1 MIREQTSRKHRPRAW
16 CGPINCSKQQLE
28 NRERKKEKE
37 RLFIVFYSWEFSQV
51 CVYDVSDT
59 RAAFGSFSFTLDKHL
74 KDSCTGRAAPRLIV
88 SVLKP
93 IDFRMWLLR
102 LQPVCA
108 HVHECGFAHPPP
120 RGVRS
125 HHCEVERRP
134 HDPHQRSEV
143 KHLAVALLL
152 PFPPPST
159 QTALSDSTAAANKG
173 SRRLIRLNSWRSV
186 PGRRRQVKE
195 PGCHSAR
202 SAAALHLLLKTT
214 RFVLKL
220 KKKGRSAKKK
230 WTQGINSVYLCC
242 GGEQWL
248 PLFPTL

>member
-1 MIREQTSRKHRPRAW
+1 MIREQTSRKHRPRVW

-28 NRERKKEKE
+28 KRVRKKEKE

-120 RGVRS
+120 TRCQKSSLWGWTATPWPPS
-125 HHCEVERRP
+125 EI
-134 HDPHQRSEV
+134 RSE
-143 KHLAVALLL
+143 ALSGR
-152 PFPPPST
+152 PPPPFSS
-159 QTALSDSTAAANKG
+159 AIHADS
-173 SRRLIRLNSWRSV
+173 
-186 PGRRRQVKE
+186 
-195 PGCHSAR
+195 
-202 SAAALHLLLKTT
+202 
-214 RFVLKL
+214 
-220 KKKGRSAKKK
+220 
-230 WTQGINSVYLCC
+230 
-242 GGEQWL
+242 
-248 PLFPTL
+248 PLWFHRCR